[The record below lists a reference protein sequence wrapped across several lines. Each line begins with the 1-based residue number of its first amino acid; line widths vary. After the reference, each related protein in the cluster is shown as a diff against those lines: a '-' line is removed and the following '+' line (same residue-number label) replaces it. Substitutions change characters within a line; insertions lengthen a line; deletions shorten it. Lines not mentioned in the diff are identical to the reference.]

1 MLTQL
6 THFVVVI
13 TALIYFTPTTPFD
26 WHKPTYFVATIISCT
41 LLSSHTYTAY
51 RVAYHF
57 VATIISQ
64 PVTPTVYCAYRSY
77 CADTART
84 EQLRPN
90 QPTAYKFTIN
100 TATPLV
106 VCLCRVCIKVQ
117 GVVLQDGCREESMR
131 VGQHSIKCMIQEK
144 HTSMMREAN

>member
-26 WHKPTYFVATIISCT
+26 WHKPTCLVATIISCT
-41 LLSSHTYTAY
+41 LLSPHTYTVY

-64 PVTPTVYCAYRSY
+64 PVTPTVYCAYRFLL
-77 CADTART
+77 CLT
-84 EQLRPN
+84 

>member
-41 LLSSHTYTAY
+41 LLSPHTYTAY
-51 RVAYHF
+51 RVA
-57 VATIISQ
+57 IISLSFRCYHNLTTG
-64 PVTPTVYCAYRSY
+64 TPTVS
-77 CADTART
+77 TVLT
-84 EQLRPN
+84 ITPVPTVLT

-106 VCLCRVCIKVQ
+106 VARWLPR
-117 GVVLQDGCREESMR
+117 GVNEGRP
-131 VGQHSIKCMIQEK
+131 
-144 HTSMMREAN
+144 A